1 MIRSI
6 CPKWHELG
14 RLLGMGAAELSA
26 ISLKNQKDP
35 EPCCT
40 DVVAKWLEDGSPHY
54 PLTWG
59 GVFELLDD
67 LDETTLATELKN
79 ALGGGAFELLEDL
92 DETIFA
98 TELCT

>member
-1 MIRSI
+1 
-6 CPKWHELG
+6 
-14 RLLGMGAAELSA
+14 MGAAELSA

-40 DVVAKWLEDGSPHY
+40 DVVTKWLEDGSPHY

-92 DETIFA
+92 DETILA